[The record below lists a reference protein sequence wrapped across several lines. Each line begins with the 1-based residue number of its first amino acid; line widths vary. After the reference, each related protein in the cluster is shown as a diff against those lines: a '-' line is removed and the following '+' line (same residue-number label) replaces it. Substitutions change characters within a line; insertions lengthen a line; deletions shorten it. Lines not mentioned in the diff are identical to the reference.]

1 MLGKETGQ
9 TNPIERLNNTFRPRI
24 SLLERESLSF
34 SKKNGE
40 SPWLSLWYFIHDYN
54 AQQGKALSIHHYYRT
69 TTRNFCQVK
78 IVPNLDELTL
88 YR

>member
-1 MLGKETGQ
+1 MENHFGAA
-9 TNPIERLNNTFRPRI
+9 
-24 SLLERESLSF
+24 
-34 SKKNGE
+34 
-40 SPWLSLWYFIHDYN
+40 WYFIHDNN
-54 AQQGKALSIHHYYRT
+54 AQQGKALSLHQYYKT